1 MKRVGRGGGPQAI
14 VGPDPAIQDSPDG
27 YWAWGGTGEV
37 GGRPTGGAQHPD
49 KTPYPHSV
57 K

>member
-1 MKRVGRGGGPQAI
+1 MERVGRGGGPQAI
-14 VGPDPAIQDSPDG
+14 VGPDPAIQDSPGG
-27 YWAWGGTGEV
+27 YCAWGGTGEV
-37 GGRPTGGAQHPD
+37 GGRPTGRAQHPD